1 MTDEERKMLYE
12 MWTSYQPSPLT
23 FPLKYTIGWALG
35 CGIAG
40 IVIGTLAMFVA
51 LSR

>member
-1 MTDEERKMLYE
+1 MTDEERKMLYQ
-12 MWTSYQPSPLT
+12 MWHSYQPSPLT
-23 FPLKYTIGWALG
+23 YSLKYTIGWALG

-40 IVIGTLAMFVA
+40 IVIGATAMFVA

>member
-1 MTDEERKMLYE
+1 MTDEERKMLYQ
-12 MWTSYQPSPLT
+12 MWNSYQPSPLN
-23 FPLKYTIGWALG
+23 FSLKYTIGWALG